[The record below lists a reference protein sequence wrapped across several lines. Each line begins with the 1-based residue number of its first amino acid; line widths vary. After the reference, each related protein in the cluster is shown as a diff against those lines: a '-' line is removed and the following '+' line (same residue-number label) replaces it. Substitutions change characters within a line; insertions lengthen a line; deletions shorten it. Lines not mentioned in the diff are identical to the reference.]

1 MRRATTVTLAAVTF
15 AATAAVPFAGMAA
28 AQEVPAPIDCAT
40 LGVLAD
46 PTCLVVEAVTA
57 PVEQVA
63 TAVVGEPAPPA
74 APDDGSPTAPPASG
88 STAQAT
94 SSGSPTSAGVGSQP
108 ASSDGAALPRGASSP
123 AVPDVPMGAT
133 LELGPLALPQL
144 GLGGTP
150 AVTAVELAASDN
162 VADDLILPAARA
174 AADLPDR
181 SRTTAVAMAVGL
193 LLLAGGL
200 LVDQLRKARLPLGL

>member
-1 MRRATTVTLAAVTF
+1 MRRATTTTLAVVTF
-15 AATAAVPFAGMAA
+15 AATAAVPFSGVAA
-28 AQEVPAPIDCAT
+28 AQEVPASIDCAT

-46 PTCLVVEAVTA
+46 PTCLVVEAVAA
-57 PVEQVA
+57 PVEEVA
-63 TAVVGEPAPPA
+63 DAVVG
-74 APDDGSPTAPPASG
+74 DSAPPASPDSGGSPAAPPSG
-88 STAQAT
+88 STTQAT

-108 ASSDGAALPRGASSP
+108 AASDAAALPRGASSP

-150 AVTAVELAASDN
+150 AVTATELAASDS
-162 VADDLILPAARA
+162 VADELVLPAARA

-193 LLLAGGL
+193 LLLAAGL

>member
-1 MRRATTVTLAAVTF
+1 MRRATTVTLAAVAF
-15 AATAAVPFAGMAA
+15 AATAAVPFAGVAA
-28 AQEVPAPIDCAT
+28 AQEVPATVDCAT

-46 PTCLVVEAVTA
+46 PTCLVVDAVRA
-57 PVEQVA
+57 PVEEA
-63 TAVVGEPAPPA
+63 TAEVLGDSAPSASPDGGSPA
-74 APDDGSPTAPPASG
+74 APPSSG

-94 SSGSPTSAGVGSQP
+94 SSGSPTAAGVGALP
-108 ASSDGAALPRGASSP
+108 TASDGAALPRGASSP

-150 AVTAVELAASDN
+150 AVTASELAASDT
-162 VADDLILPAARA
+162 VADDLVLPAARA
-174 AADLPDR
+174 AAELPDR
-181 SRTTAVAMAVGL
+181 SRATAVAMAAGL
-193 LLLAGGL
+193 LLLAAGL

>member
-1 MRRATTVTLAAVTF
+1 MRRATTVTLAAVAF
-15 AATAAVPFAGMAA
+15 AATAAVPFAGVAA
-28 AQEVPAPIDCAT
+28 AQEVPATVDCAT

-46 PTCLVVEAVTA
+46 PTCLVVDAVRA
-57 PVEQVA
+57 PVEEA
-63 TAVVGEPAPPA
+63 TAEVLGDTA
-74 APDDGSPTAPPASG
+74 ASPDGGSPAAPPASG

-94 SSGSPTSAGVGSQP
+94 SSGSPTAAGVGALP
-108 ASSDGAALPRGASSP
+108 TASDGAALPRGASSP

-150 AVTAVELAASDN
+150 AVTASELAASDT
-162 VADDLILPAARA
+162 VADDVVLPAARA
-174 AADLPDR
+174 AAELPDR
-181 SRTTAVAMAVGL
+181 SRATAVAMAAGL
-193 LLLAGGL
+193 LLLAAGL